1 MNGNRSSDTRS
12 RAAASETPERSG
24 ARGPRQRASK
34 GTPGGPRTEMP
45 RASRIKVVA
54 IRAVTATA
62 QDGDKAAG
70 QQLDRILRSVTFRQ
84 VDRLKRFFSFIV
96 SEALAGRGNQLKE
109 YVIGVQVFDKDS
121 SFDPRADPIVRVQA
135 RRLRARLERYYR
147 EEGGGDSLVIELPK
161 GGYAPVFRNRESSAA
176 GRPSIGPTL
185 AGQNTIAVHALAD
198 QSAARDL
205 EYFCEGL
212 RQEIIHRLAKL
223 EALRVLAVQTG
234 ITGVSVEHQAAM
246 VLSGGV
252 RKSGDRVRV
261 TVHLVDTATAS
272 YLWSESV
279 DADLVDPFA
288 AQELV
293 ATAVVSKIEP
303 RLLDGGQRR
312 AARKPAENLAARNL
326 YLQGRYHLNQRTD
339 EGLHKALDLFERA
352 IVEDAHFALAHSG
365 LADAHSLLAHYGVRP
380 PSQVWTHAASSA
392 ATAVMLDGNC
402 AEGRTSLA
410 HVKATQDWDWHGA
423 EREFQMAVSLDARYA
438 TAHHWYA
445 MSCLVPLGRLDE
457 ALEEMRIAQSLDPV
471 SSIVARDLA
480 LIYAYRR
487 DYEAALE
494 QCDHTIE
501 LNPHFSPAYWA
512 LGVIQEQR
520 TDLDEAIAAFQRAI
534 DLSPHSPRMHA
545 GLGRAMALAGKRPL
559 AVASL
564 RTLEAIAAQRYVSP
578 IEFAAVRFAMGQH
591 ELGFTALDKA
601 CEDRAFDVLALK
613 VDPRFDP
620 EKHDPRMH
628 AILRVVGLA

>member
-1 MNGNRSSDTRS
+1 MT
-12 RAAASETPERSG
+12 
-24 ARGPRQRASK
+24 
-34 GTPGGPRTEMP
+34 
-45 RASRIKVVA
+45 KVVPM
-54 IRAVTATA
+54 RPSQTHRDVDTAA
-62 QDGDKAAG
+62 RR
-70 QQLDRILRSVTFRQ
+70 QLDTVLASVTFRQ
-84 VDRLKRFFSFIV
+84 VDRLKRFLRFIV
-96 SEALAGRGNQLKE
+96 LEAIAGRGDQLKE

-135 RRLRARLERYYR
+135 RRLRARLARYYR
-147 EEGGGDSLVIELPK
+147 EEGATDAVLIDLPK
-161 GGYAPVFRNRESSAA
+161 GGYAPVFKDRDASTA
-176 GRPSIGPTL
+176 GRRSMGPTL
-185 AGQNTIAVHALAD
+185 AGQNTIAVQALAD
-198 QSAARDL
+198 HSPAQDL
-205 EYFCEGL
+205 AYFCDGL
-212 RQEIIHRLAKL
+212 RQEIIHSLAKL
-223 EALRVLAVQTG
+223 EALRILADATAATPG
-234 ITGVSVEHQAAM
+234 EGHGGRAAM
-246 VLSGGV
+246 VLTGGV
-252 RKSGDRVRV
+252 RKSGDRVRA

-279 DADLVDPFA
+279 DAALGDPFA

-293 ATAVVSKIEP
+293 ADAVVKKLEP
-303 RLLDGGQRR
+303 RLLDAGHRR
-312 AARKPAENLAARNL
+312 GSRRPAENLAARNL

-339 EGLHKALDLFERA
+339 EGLHKALDFFEKA
-352 IVEDAHFALAHSG
+352 IVEDAQFALAHSG

-380 PSQVWTHAASSA
+380 PSLVWAQAASSA
-392 ATAVMLDGNC
+392 AAAVMLDGHC

-410 HVKATQDWDWHGA
+410 HVKATQDWDWEGA
-423 EREFQMAVSLDARYA
+423 EREFQMAVSLDPGYA

-457 ALEEMRIAQSLDPV
+457 ALDEMRLAQSLDPV

-480 LIYAYRR
+480 LIHAYRR

-520 TDLDEAIAAFQRAI
+520 KDLDEAVAAFQRAI

-545 GLGRAMALAGKRPL
+545 GLGRALALAGKRPL
-559 AVASL
+559 AVAAL
-564 RTLEAIAAQRYVSP
+564 RRIEAIAAQRYVSP
-578 IEFAAVRFAMGQH
+578 IEFAAMRFALGQQ
-591 ELGFTALDKA
+591 EIGFSWLDKA

-613 VDPRFDP
+613 VDPRFDA
-620 EKHDPRMH
+620 EKHDPRMQ

>member
-1 MNGNRSSDTRS
+1 MKPTR
-12 RAAASETPERSG
+12 RPPAE
-24 ARGPRQRASK
+24 K
-34 GTPGGPRTEMP
+34 
-45 RASRIKVVA
+45 IKVVP
-54 IRAVTATA
+54 IRPAAAPEAPREAVE
-62 QDGDKAAG
+62 AAER
-70 QQLDRILRSVTFRQ
+70 QQLERVLTSVAFRQ
-84 VDRLKRFFSFIV
+84 VDRLKRFLNFIV
-96 SEALAGRGNQLKE
+96 SEALAGRGDQLKE

-135 RRLRARLERYYR
+135 RRLRARLVRYYR
-147 EEGGGDSLVIELPK
+147 EEGGTDAILIELPK
-161 GGYAPVFRNRESSAA
+161 GGYAPVFKNREASAT
-176 GRPSIGPTL
+176 GRRSIGPTL
-185 AGQNTIAVHALAD
+185 AGQNTIAVQPFAD
-198 QSAARDL
+198 QSPSQDL
-205 EYFCEGL
+205 GYFCDGL
-212 RQEIIHRLAKL
+212 LQEVIHGLAKL
-223 EALRVLAVQTG
+223 EALRVLAVPAG
-234 ITGVSVEHQAAM
+234 PGAPDRSAQAAM
-246 VLSGGV
+246 VLTGGV

-279 DADLVDPFA
+279 DAALDDPFA

-293 ATAVVSKIEP
+293 ADAVIKKLEP
-303 RLLDGGQRR
+303 RLLDAGQRR
-312 AARKPAENLAARNL
+312 GARRPAENLAARNL

-339 EGLHKALDLFERA
+339 EGLHKALDFFEKA
-352 IVEDAHFALAHSG
+352 IVEDAQFALAHSG

-380 PSQVWTHAASSA
+380 PSLVWAQAASSA
-392 ATAVMLDGNC
+392 ATAVVLDGNC
-402 AEGRTSLA
+402 SEGRTSLA

-423 EREFQMAVSLDARYA
+423 EREFQMAISFDPRYA

-480 LIYAYRR
+480 LIHAYRR

-520 TDLDEAIAAFQRAI
+520 KDLDEAIAAFQRAI

-545 GLGRAMALAGKRPL
+545 GLGRAMALAGRKPL

-578 IEFAAVRFAMGQH
+578 IEFAAVRFALGQQ
-591 ELGFTALDKA
+591 ELAFTWLDKA

-613 VDPRFDP
+613 VDPRFDAD
-620 EKHDPRMH
+620 KHNPRMQ

>member
-1 MNGNRSSDTRS
+1 MKS
-12 RAAASETPERSG
+12 
-24 ARGPRQRASK
+24 PRQPPTGK
-34 GTPGGPRTEMP
+34 
-45 RASRIKVVA
+45 IKVVP
-54 IRAVTATA
+54 IRPAVAPAEPRPDADAAA
-62 QDGDKAAG
+62 QL
-70 QQLDRILRSVTFRQ
+70 QLERVLTSVAFRQ
-84 VDRLKRFFSFIV
+84 VDRLKRFLNFIV
-96 SEALAGRGNQLKE
+96 SEALAGRGDQLKE

-135 RRLRARLERYYR
+135 RRLRARLVRYYR
-147 EEGGGDSLVIELPK
+147 GEGGADAILIELPK
-161 GGYAPVFRNRESSAA
+161 GGYAPVFKTRDAA
-176 GRPSIGPTL
+176 TVGRRSIGPTF
-185 AGQNTIAVHALAD
+185 AGQNTIAVQPLAD
-198 QSAARDL
+198 QSPAHDL
-205 EYFCEGL
+205 AYFCDGL
-212 RQEIIHRLAKL
+212 LQEIIHGLAKL
-223 EALRVLAVQTG
+223 EALRVLAVAPASPAGVDPTG
-234 ITGVSVEHQAAM
+234 QAAM
-246 VLSGGV
+246 VLTGGV

-279 DADLVDPFA
+279 DAALDDPFA

-293 ATAVVSKIEP
+293 ADAVIKKLEP
-303 RLLDGGQRR
+303 RLLDAGQRR
-312 AARKPAENLAARNL
+312 GARRPAENLAARNL

-339 EGLHKALDLFERA
+339 EGLHKALDFFEKA
-352 IVEDAHFALAHSG
+352 IVEDAQFALAHSG

-380 PSQVWTHAASSA
+380 PSLVWAQAASSA
-392 ATAVMLDGNC
+392 ASAVMLDGNC

-410 HVKATQDWDWHGA
+410 HVKATQDWDWYGA
-423 EREFQMAVSLDARYA
+423 EREFLLAISFDPRYA

-457 ALEEMRIAQSLDPV
+457 ALEEMRVAQSLDPV

-480 LIYAYRR
+480 LIHAYRR

-520 TDLDEAIAAFQRAI
+520 KDLDEAIAAFQRAI

-545 GLGRAMALAGKRPL
+545 GLGRAMALAGKKPL

-564 RTLEAIAAQRYVSP
+564 RKLEAIAAQRYVSP
-578 IEFAAVRFAMGQH
+578 IEFAAVRFALGQR
-591 ELGFTALDKA
+591 ELAFTWLDKS

-613 VDPRFDP
+613 VDPRFDAD
-620 EKHDPRMH
+620 KHDPRMQ